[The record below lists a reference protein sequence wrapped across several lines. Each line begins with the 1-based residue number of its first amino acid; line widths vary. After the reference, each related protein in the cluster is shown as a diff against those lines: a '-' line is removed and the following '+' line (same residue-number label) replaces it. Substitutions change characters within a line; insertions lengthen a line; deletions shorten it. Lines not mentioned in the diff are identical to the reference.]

1 MIEKLSLSEK
11 MTYRW
16 PLRYGAGKVRVMSD
30 GLAAGSAE
38 FGFGKDRMANGWGRA
53 LEEACLAHTTN
64 YWVAH
69 LML

>member
-38 FGFGKDRMANGWGRA
+38 FGFGKDRMANGWTDMDV
-53 LEEACLAHTTN
+53 ET
-64 YWVAH
+64 VI
-69 LML
+69 